1 MNNQIIIV
9 GILSVALLIPNI
21 HMEFWA
27 LAIPNPFS
35 QQVIFGSIA
44 KDHIASAQHTK
55 DNKITDYN
63 IVPVSTPTVAND
75 TIARASRNTDQTLP
89 MISVVDVTNSTYIV
103 PKEIDDDDSERRIS
117 RAIRERINDIL
128 HTLVRGNA
136 TIIISNSTIAN
147 SFVNFSTTVNNH
159 TRLIEL
165 IPDHME
171 IALAGIR
178 ASSQPADPTIEIH
191 TDIETVC
198 DANNRTLA
206 ECDIN
211 IRIR

>member
-44 KDHIASAQHTK
+44 KDYIASAQHTK

-89 MISVVDVTNSTYIV
+89 MISVVDVMNSTYIV
-103 PKEIDDDDSERRIS
+103 PKEIDEDDSERRIS
-117 RAIRERINDIL
+117 RAIRDRINDIL

-136 TIIISNSTIAN
+136 TIISNSTIAN
-147 SFVNFSTTVNNH
+147 SFVNFPTTVNNH
-159 TRLIEL
+159 TRLFEL
-165 IPDHME
+165 IPDHMK
-171 IALAGIR
+171 IALVGIR
-178 ASSQPADPTIEIH
+178 AASQPADPTIEIH
-191 TDIETVC
+191 TDIESVC
-198 DANNRTLA
+198 NVNNRTLA